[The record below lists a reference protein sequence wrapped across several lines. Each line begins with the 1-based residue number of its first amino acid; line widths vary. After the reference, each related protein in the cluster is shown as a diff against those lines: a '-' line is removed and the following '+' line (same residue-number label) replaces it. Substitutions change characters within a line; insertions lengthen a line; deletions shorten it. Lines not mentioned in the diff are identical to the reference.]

1 MCMSVF
7 HSLSTPC
14 KILLAKKQVP
24 PGAICL
30 LLFCNCLGYFIER
43 SRATISDGVNRHQ
56 KDFTLVRPTFFS
68 LSQEPE
74 FQREP
79 LQKALRLE
87 LEGLDRDDLLWRIRT
102 LQSPSAPH
110 AKVEGKTVLV
120 LCSNNYLGLANH
132 PKLKQ
137 AAVTA
142 TRKYGAGSGSVRV
155 IAGTMDLHLKL
166 EKILADFKETESSIT
181 FQSGYATNLGTVSAL
196 VDERDLIIS
205 DELNHGSIID
215 GCRLTRA
222 ERRVYKH
229 RDVGDLEKQ
238 LQDTSKFR
246 RVLIITDGVFSMD
259 GDIAPLKDIVN
270 LAGENQAIVY
280 VDDAHGDG
288 VLGENGRGITN
299 HFHVEG
305 RVDVDMGTFSK
316 AFGCVG
322 GYVAGSKDLCTYLQ
336 NKVRSF
342 LLSGSQP
349 PAIPGACIA
358 ALQLVQRQPSLVK
371 RLWDNTRY
379 FKKGLEG
386 LGFDTGNSET
396 PITPVMTGESGKAR
410 KVADTMFKLGVF
422 VLPIVY
428 PMVARD
434 RARIRTIVTSAHSRK
449 DLDVAL
455 ATFEKAGKQIGLI

>member
-1 MCMSVF
+1 MSQQ
-7 HSLSTPC
+7 S
-14 KILLAKKQVP
+14 
-24 PGAICL
+24 G
-30 LLFCNCLGYFIER
+30 
-43 SRATISDGVNRHQ
+43 
-56 KDFTLVRPTFFS
+56 
-68 LSQEPE
+68 

-79 LQKALRLE
+79 LLDSLRKE
-87 LEGLDRDDLLWRIRT
+87 LEGLDQADLLWRIRT

-110 AKVEGKTVLV
+110 ARVDGKNVLV

-137 AAVTA
+137 AAIMA

-166 EKILADFKETESSIT
+166 EKILADYRRAEASIT
-181 FQSGYATNLGTVSAL
+181 FQSGYATNAGTILSL

-215 GCRLTRA
+215 GCRMTKA

-229 RDVGDLEKQ
+229 KDMSDLGRQ
-238 LQDTSKFR
+238 LKDTDRFR

-270 LAGENQAIVY
+270 LAKENQAITY

-299 HFHVEG
+299 HFGIEG
-305 RVDVDMGTFSK
+305 KVDVDMGTFSK

-322 GYVAGSKDLCTYLQ
+322 GYVVGSKYLCTYLQ
-336 NKVRSF
+336 NKVRSY

-349 PAIPGACIA
+349 PAVPGACIA
-358 ALQLVQRQPSLVK
+358 AIQLVQRTPGLVNK
-371 RLWDNTRY
+371 LWDNTHY
-379 FKKGLEG
+379 FKKGLKD

-396 PITPVMTGESGKAR
+396 PITPVMVGESGKAHR
-410 KVADTMFKLGVF
+410 LADAMFKLGVF

-428 PMVARD
+428 PMVAKD
-434 RARIRTIVTSAHSRK
+434 KARIRTIVTSAHTKK
-449 DLDVAL
+449 DLDEAIE
-455 ATFEKAGKQIGLI
+455 AFEKAGRELALI

>member
-1 MCMSVF
+1 MSQQ
-7 HSLSTPC
+7 S
-14 KILLAKKQVP
+14 
-24 PGAICL
+24 G
-30 LLFCNCLGYFIER
+30 
-43 SRATISDGVNRHQ
+43 
-56 KDFTLVRPTFFS
+56 
-68 LSQEPE
+68 

-79 LQKALRLE
+79 LLDSLRKE
-87 LEGLDRDDLLWRIRT
+87 LEGLDQADLLWRIRT

-110 AKVEGKTVLV
+110 ARVDGKNVLV

-137 AAVTA
+137 AAITA

-166 EKILADFKETESSIT
+166 EKILADYRRAEASIT
-181 FQSGYATNLGTVSAL
+181 FQSGYATNAGTILSL

-215 GCRLTRA
+215 GCRMTKA
-222 ERRVYKH
+222 ERRVYQHK
-229 RDVGDLEKQ
+229 DMSDLERQ
-238 LQDTSKFR
+238 LKDTDRFR

-270 LAGENQAIVY
+270 LAKENQAITY

-299 HFHVEG
+299 HFGLEG
-305 RVDVDMGTFSK
+305 KVDVDMGTFSK

-322 GYVAGSKDLCTYLQ
+322 GYVVGSKDLCTYLQ
-336 NKVRSF
+336 NKVRSY

-349 PAIPGACIA
+349 PAVPGACIA
-358 ALQLVQRQPSLVK
+358 AIQLVQRTPRLVK
-371 RLWDNTRY
+371 KLWDNTRY
-379 FKKGLEG
+379 FKKGLED
-386 LGFDTGNSET
+386 LGFDTGKSET
-396 PITPVMTGESGKAR
+396 PITPVMVGESGKAH
-410 KVADTMFKLGVF
+410 KLADAMFKLGVF

-428 PMVARD
+428 PMVAKD
-434 RARIRTIVTSAHSRK
+434 KARIRTIVTSAHTRK
-449 DLDVAL
+449 DLDQAIH
-455 ATFEKAGKQIGLI
+455 AFERAGKDLALI

>member
-1 MCMSVF
+1 MVQQPS
-7 HSLSTPC
+7 
-14 KILLAKKQVP
+14 
-24 PGAICL
+24 
-30 LLFCNCLGYFIER
+30 
-43 SRATISDGVNRHQ
+43 
-56 KDFTLVRPTFFS
+56 
-68 LSQEPE
+68 

-79 LQKALRLE
+79 FLGALRDE
-87 LEGLDRDDLLWRIRT
+87 LKGLDGQELLWRIRT

-110 AKVEGKTVLV
+110 AKVDGRNVLV

-132 PKLKQ
+132 PILKQ
-137 AAVTA
+137 AAIAA

-155 IAGTMDLHLKL
+155 IAGTMDLHLRL
-166 EKILADFKETESSIT
+166 ERALADFKDAESSIT
-181 FQSGYATNLGTVSAL
+181 FQSGYATNLGTVSTI

-215 GCRLTRA
+215 GCRLTKA

-229 RDVGDLEKQ
+229 RDMGDLEKQ
-238 LQDTSKFR
+238 LQSTEHFR
-246 RVLIITDGVFSMD
+246 RVLVITDGVFSMD
-259 GDIAPLKDIVN
+259 GDIAPLKDIVQ
-270 LAGENQAIVY
+270 LAQEHQAITY

-305 RVDVDMGTFSK
+305 KVDVDMGTFSK

-349 PAIPGACIA
+349 PAIPSACIA
-358 ALQLVQRQPSLVK
+358 ALKLVQKQPRLVRK
-371 RLWDNTRY
+371 LWDNARY
-379 FKKGLEG
+379 FKKELKD
-386 LGFDTGNSET
+386 LGFDIGNSET
-396 PITPVMTGESGKAR
+396 PITPIMTGDGGTAR
-410 KVADTMFKLGVF
+410 KLADDMFKLGVF

-428 PMVARD
+428 PMVAKD
-434 RARIRTIVTSAHSRK
+434 KARIRTIVTSAHSRK
-449 DLDVAL
+449 DLDEAL
-455 ATFEKAGKQIGLI
+455 SAFEKAGRQLQLI